1 MTRTTRNRRRGH
13 GKNPI
18 QFMRGLIVET
28 LGVATLIF
36 LYFTMQISS
45 TGEKAVDL
53 ADNEPALVQL
63 SNSFDPT
70 GFVEDDS
77 IWSVLHQQLPQ
88 RQKLESLP
96 VWSSFSSNR

>member
-36 LYFTMQISS
+36 LYFTMQVSS
-45 TGEKAVDL
+45 AGENAADQAAV
-53 ADNEPALVQL
+53 EPESVRL
-63 SNSFDPT
+63 SNRFDPT
-70 GFVEDDS
+70 DFVEDDS

-88 RQKLESLP
+88 RQKLETLP